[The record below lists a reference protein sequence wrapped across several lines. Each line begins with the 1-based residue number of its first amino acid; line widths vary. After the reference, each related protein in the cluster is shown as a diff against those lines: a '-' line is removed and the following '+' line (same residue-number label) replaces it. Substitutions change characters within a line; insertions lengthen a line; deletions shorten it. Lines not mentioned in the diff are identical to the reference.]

1 MEYASK
7 ATGDAGLTTG
17 IIGTA
22 LGALNSGLFNGG
34 LGGLFGGGNAAADL
48 SGMAAGAALAAA
60 LGAGGRCS
68 EDKPVSRYELGLVPR
83 LKETGAD
90 SFCFDDTLFG
100 RVLCCAPSL
109 GFQFDVPLTGLELPG
124 FGDFYFV
131 LLLPFSELLFT
142 APTAK
147 Y

>member
-60 LGAGGRCS
+60 LGAGIAARTS
-68 EDKPVSRYELGLVPR
+68 PSAVMSWGLFR
-83 LKETGAD
+83 KT
-90 SFCFDDTLFG
+90 
-100 RVLCCAPSL
+100 
-109 GFQFDVPLTGLELPG
+109 
-124 FGDFYFV
+124 
-131 LLLPFSELLFT
+131 PFSRRSLTSTRSSLMSIT
-142 APTAK
+142 ASTARSER
-147 Y
+147 

>member
-1 MEYASK
+1 ML
-7 ATGDAGLTTG
+7 GDIFGDRVS
-17 IIGTA
+17 
-22 LGALNSGLFNGG
+22 NSYVLWLF
-34 LGGLFGGGNAAADL
+34 
-48 SGMAAGAALAAA
+48 
-60 LGAGGRCS
+60 
-68 EDKPVSRYELGLVPR
+68 PR

-109 GFQFDVPLTGLELPG
+109 GFQLDVPLAGLELPG